1 MLQPHQRAARIPNG
15 SGVQWVQF
23 LNARFASFDAEPAL
37 AFVLQVIEAQSP
49 LIAGVRGFLE
59 VSRGQSLPVVFAF
72 HGELNLESREIAFRQ
87 EQPEAAWQGQF
98 SLNGRVLQLRHAGE
112 AKTIALVHEETLR
125 ELV

>member
-23 LNARFASFDAEPAL
+23 LDARFASFDAEPAL
-37 AFVLQVIEAQSP
+37 AFVLQAIEAQSP

-59 VSRGQSLPVVFAF
+59 VSRGQSLPVVFAI
-72 HGELNLESREIAFRQ
+72 HGELNLESREISFRQ

-98 SLNGRVLQLRHAGE
+98 SLNGRVLQLRRAGE
-112 AKTIALVHEETLR
+112 VKAIALVHEETLR
-125 ELV
+125 DLV